1 MLRSISR
8 PLMLILIVAL
18 VAIGPIG
25 LGESALVVARST
37 QPQSGELLFNPGFDD
52 PFVQEGSANLF
63 VANSWQA
70 WYVVPDGVTYPT
82 KCAGDDANC
91 KPYQIPVYHPSQ
103 PQNAKVPPRALSGNS
118 QQWGASYAVYIA
130 GVYQQVSNI
139 APGTQLRFSAYTQGF
154 NCDDDRG
161 CFGPSGQ
168 YGYSYEPGNMQMR
181 VGIDP
186 TGGTNAFASTV
197 VWSSFVNPLD
207 AFVQQQVE
215 AVAQSDKVTVFV
227 WSSPTFPEKHT
238 EVYVDS
244 ASLVATGQGAVP
256 TGAPTQTAP
265 ATQAAGTP
273 APTSTISPD
282 AKTYTVVAG
291 DTLSAIAQRYNLTLD
306 QLLALNPT
314 LTRDSVINVGQVV
327 NVAGTPPTPGAATKP
342 AATVTIVPTATPQP
356 SPTIAPTMTS
366 TPVTVATATPAST
379 TPVTATTSVTPTAT
393 APTSTTANVAMSSG
407 LCLQAF
413 DDLNNNLTR
422 DSAETLVAGIVFN
435 VKSVDG
441 KTSVDY
447 TTDGKQEPHCFT
459 TLPDGRYAINTQLP
473 ADRVATTDSA
483 WQMSLLTGTNVN
495 IVLGTRLDVTPAAV
509 EPTLEPTSIPA
520 TPAPTPTR
528 SNNAAPLALLG
539 GGVLILFAGV
549 ALLLGLR
556 ARKK

>member
-8 PLMLILIVAL
+8 PLILILIVTL
-18 VAIGPIG
+18 VAAGPIG
-25 LGESALVVARST
+25 LVTARSV
-37 QPQSGELLFNPGFDD
+37 QPQSGELLINPGFED

-63 VANSWQA
+63 VANSWQP

-207 AFVQQQVE
+207 AFVLQQVG

-256 TGAPTQTAP
+256 TSAST
-265 ATQAAGTP
+265 TQAAGTP
-273 APTSTISPD
+273 APTSTISLD
-282 AKTYTVVAG
+282 AKTYTVIAG

-306 QLLALNPT
+306 QLLTLNPT
-314 LTRDSVINVGQVV
+314 LTRDSVINVGQVI
-327 NVAGTPPTPGAATKP
+327 NIAGTPPTPGAATKP
-342 AATVTIVPTATPQP
+342 AATATIAPTATPQP

-366 TPVTVATATPAST
+366 TLVTVATATPAST
-379 TPVTATTSVTPTAT
+379 TPVTATTSMTPTAL
-393 APTSTTANVAMSSG
+393 ATTANVAMSSG

-422 DSAETLVAGIVFN
+422 DPNEALVAGVAFN

-447 TTDGKQEPHCFT
+447 TTDGKQEPQCFT

-495 IVLGTRLDVTPAAV
+495 IALGTRLDVTLAAV
-509 EPTLEPTSIPA
+509 EPTLEPTPLIPA
-520 TPAPTPTR
+520 TPAPTTTR
-528 SNNAAPLALLG
+528 SSNAAPLALLG

-549 ALLLGLR
+549 ALFLGLR
-556 ARKK
+556 TRKK